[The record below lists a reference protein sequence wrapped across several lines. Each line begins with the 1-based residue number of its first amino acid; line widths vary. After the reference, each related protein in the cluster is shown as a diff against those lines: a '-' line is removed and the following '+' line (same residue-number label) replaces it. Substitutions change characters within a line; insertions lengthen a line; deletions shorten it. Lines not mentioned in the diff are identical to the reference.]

1 MPKRKKQG
9 NCKKGSADRERA
21 TTEEGAAAKVR
32 DCTSTDEA
40 SKGEKETKTI
50 CMKGRAIC
58 TREIGSASAAVFG
71 RTSDGRLV
79 NAFLTAVYEY
89 RQPVSCAGG
98 DDGGHSQERTSRR
111 ANGCHPMRSDSSA
124 TVAAVTAARHTWW
137 PQHLH
142 VATMVGAL
150 CRTVAVTALLGVG
163 AKAVEARG
171 GGRLLA
177 GITRDRA
184 SRVLPLWGATCVTM
198 MARAWTVP
206 NSGSLVTASFCSRPL
221 VPLMAPG
228 DAAKDILGL
237 PAASDAVGLVD
248 FCAMTA
254 LRDDTVRHAIA
265 AGVDPYTT
273 HGARY
278 MAAHLWR
285 LEAVR
290 RSLGA
295 IHEADRALAL
305 CHDLCDAWAF

>member
-1 MPKRKKQG
+1 MR
-9 NCKKGSADRERA
+9 
-21 TTEEGAAAKVR
+21 
-32 DCTSTDEA
+32 
-40 SKGEKETKTI
+40 
-50 CMKGRAIC
+50 GRAIC
-58 TREIGSASAAVFG
+58 TREIGSAGAAVLG

-79 NAFLTAVYEY
+79 SAILTAVYEY
-89 RQPVSCAGG
+89 RQPAQCAGG
-98 DDGGHSQERTSRR
+98 GDGGLSRVPLSR
-111 ANGCHPMRSDSSA
+111 HANGGHPMHSDSSA
-124 TVAAVTAARHTWW
+124 PTVVGTAATAARHTWW
-137 PQHLH
+137 PRHLH
-142 VATMVGAL
+142 VATTVGVL
-150 CRTVAVTALLGVG
+150 CRTVAVTALLDVD

-177 GITRDRA
+177 GVARERA
-184 SRVLPLWGATCVTM
+184 SRVLPLWGATCVTT

-206 NSGSLVTASFCSRPL
+206 NNGSLSMASFCSRPL

-228 DAAKDILGL
+228 DAARDILGL

-248 FCAMTA
+248 FCALTA

-278 MAAHLWR
+278 MAAHLWH
-285 LEAVR
+285 LEALR

-295 IHEADRALAL
+295 AHEADRALAL

>member
-1 MPKRKKQG
+1 M
-9 NCKKGSADRERA
+9 S
-21 TTEEGAAAKVR
+21 
-32 DCTSTDEA
+32 
-40 SKGEKETKTI
+40 
-50 CMKGRAIC
+50 GRAIC
-58 TREIGSASAAVFG
+58 TREIGSASAAVLG

-79 NAFLTAVYEY
+79 SAILTAVYEY
-89 RQPVSCAGG
+89 RQPAQCAGG
-98 DDGGHSQERTSRR
+98 GDGGLSRVPLSRR
-111 ANGCHPMRSDSSA
+111 GNRDSTHSGSSA
-124 TVAAVTAARHTWW
+124 PTAVAATATAARHTWW
-137 PQHLH
+137 PRHLH
-142 VATMVGAL
+142 VATTVGVL
-150 CRTVAVTALLGVG
+150 CRTVAVTALLDVD

-177 GITRDRA
+177 GVARERA
-184 SRVLPLWGATCVTM
+184 SRVLPLWGATCVTT

-206 NSGSLVTASFCSRPL
+206 NNGPLPMASFWLRPV

-237 PAASDAVGLVD
+237 PTASDAVGLVD
-248 FCAMTA
+248 FCALTA

-265 AGVDPYTT
+265 AGVNPYTA

-285 LEAVR
+285 LEALR

-295 IHEADRALAL
+295 VHEADRALAL